1 MEYAILDELKDTSDE
16 RLQRF
21 LEANPEIAVISKIE
35 EAEEAFDGS
44 DPNMKLYIFQNYM
57 SRTGLM
63 NLAIIIR
70 ELKDEEK
77 NNQEGES
84 DLLQTTAH
92 VETSIFPLYSTKPA
106 VFELPEAI
114 EEPDI
119 PRQKA
124 QFIIE
129 KRGLPKIKKGE
140 TFDCTKHRWNVNLIA
155 EKLNMSNRIVARYC
169 KSKGI

>member
-1 MEYAILDELKDTSDE
+1 MEYAILDELKETSDE

-35 EAEEAFDGS
+35 EAEEPFEGS

-57 SRTGLM
+57 SKTGLM
-63 NLAIIIR
+63 NLGIVIR
-70 ELKDEEK
+70 ECKK
-77 NNQEGES
+77 EGVENEG
-84 DLLQTTAH
+84 DLLQPSAN
-92 VETSIFPLYSTKPA
+92 VETSIFPLYNTKPA
-106 VFELPEAI
+106 FFELPEAI
-114 EEPDI
+114 EPPDI

-129 KRGLPKIKKGE
+129 KRALTKLKKGE
-140 TFDCTKHRWNVNLIA
+140 AFDCTKHRWNVNMIA
-155 EKLNMSNRIVARYC
+155 EKLNMSNRIVAKYC